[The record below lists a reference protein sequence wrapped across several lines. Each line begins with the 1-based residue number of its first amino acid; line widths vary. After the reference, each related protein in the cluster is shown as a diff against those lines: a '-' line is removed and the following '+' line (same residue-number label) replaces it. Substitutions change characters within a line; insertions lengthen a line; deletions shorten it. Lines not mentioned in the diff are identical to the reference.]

1 MGFLVITFSN
11 MLSFVPIANLAFSAM
26 ALAAVSTL
34 AMSMLVSSATGE

>member
-26 ALAAVSTL
+26 TL
-34 AMSMLVSSATGE
+34 VADPR